1 MFCSKCGEKVM
12 DGSKFCANCGAAI
25 GGNASRAGMKV
36 DLNKSGDLPPQGNY
50 SSAAANNPK
59 RNKPGKKRRLKM
71 IIVIILAL
79 LLAVLTAA
87 TALVK
92 AGIISVAVVDN
103 KTKERVFDT
112 DRKSEIAKDG
122 KTEDDK
128 SSQNQDEKSDGSDKN
143 EKSIGESTKISER
156 QTESMSSEAV
166 TEPVNNE
173 YILPESSTRLLERKD
188 LENLSA
194 EQCRLARNE
203 LYARHGRMFDD
214 AALQSYFESCSWYQ
228 GSIPAANFSDTVLS
242 EIEVKNRDFIVAYEK
257 EKGYIK

>member
-1 MFCSKCGEKVM
+1 
-12 DGSKFCANCGAAI
+12 
-25 GGNASRAGMKV
+25 
-36 DLNKSGDLPPQGNY
+36 
-50 SSAAANNPK
+50 
-59 RNKPGKKRRLKM
+59 
-71 IIVIILAL
+71 
-79 LLAVLTAA
+79 
-87 TALVK
+87 
-92 AGIISVAVVDN
+92 
-103 KTKERVFDT
+103 
-112 DRKSEIAKDG
+112 
-122 KTEDDK
+122 
-128 SSQNQDEKSDGSDKN
+128 
-143 EKSIGESTKISER
+143 
-156 QTESMSSEAV
+156 MSSEAV

>member
-25 GGNASRAGMKV
+25 AGNASGAGMKV
-36 DLNKSGDLPPQGNY
+36 DLNKSGDLPPQGNH

-59 RNKPGKKRRLKM
+59 RNKPGKKRGLKI

-112 DRKSEIAKDG
+112 DKKTEIAKDG
-122 KTEDDK
+122 KIKDDK
-128 SSQNQDEKSDGSDKN
+128 SGQNQDKKSAGSDKN
-143 EKSIGESTKISER
+143 EKAVDESTKISE
-156 QTESMSSEAV
+156 TESMSSEAV

-228 GSIPAANFSDTVLS
+228 GSIPSANFSDTVLS

>member
-25 GGNASRAGMKV
+25 AGNASGAGMKV
-36 DLNKSGDLPPQGNY
+36 DLNKSGDLPPQGNH

-59 RNKPGKKRRLKM
+59 RNKPGKKRGLKI

-112 DRKSEIAKDG
+112 DKKTEIAKDG
-122 KTEDDK
+122 KIKDDK
-128 SSQNQDEKSDGSDKN
+128 SGQNQDEKSAGSNKN
-143 EKSIGESTKISER
+143 EKSIDESTKISE
-156 QTESMSSEAV
+156 TESMSSEAV

-228 GSIPAANFSDTVLS
+228 GSIPSANFSDTVLS

>member
-25 GGNASRAGMKV
+25 ADNASGAGMKV

-59 RNKPGKKRRLKM
+59 RNKPGKKRGLKM

-112 DRKSEIAKDG
+112 DKKSEIAKDG
-122 KTEDDK
+122 KKEDDK
-128 SSQNQDEKSDGSDKN
+128 SGQNQDEKSAGSDKN
-143 EKSIGESTKISER
+143 EKAVDESTKISE
-156 QTESMSSEAV
+156 TESMSSEAV
-166 TEPVNNE
+166 TEPANSE

>member
-25 GGNASRAGMKV
+25 GGNASGAGMKV

-59 RNKPGKKRRLKM
+59 RNKPEKKRRLKM

-122 KTEDDK
+122 KTEYDK
-128 SSQNQDEKSDGSDKN
+128 SID
-143 EKSIGESTKISER
+143 ESTKISER
-156 QTESMSSEAV
+156 QTESMASEAV

-203 LYARHGRMFDD
+203 LYARHGRIFDD

>member
-25 GGNASRAGMKV
+25 AGNASGAGMKV
-36 DLNKSGDLPPQGNY
+36 DLNKSGDLPPQGNH

-59 RNKPGKKRRLKM
+59 RNKPGKKRGLKI

-112 DRKSEIAKDG
+112 DKKTEIAKDG
-122 KTEDDK
+122 KIKDDK
-128 SSQNQDEKSDGSDKN
+128 SGQNQDEKSDGSNKN
-143 EKSIGESTKISER
+143 EKSIDESTKISE
-156 QTESMSSEAV
+156 TESMSSEAV